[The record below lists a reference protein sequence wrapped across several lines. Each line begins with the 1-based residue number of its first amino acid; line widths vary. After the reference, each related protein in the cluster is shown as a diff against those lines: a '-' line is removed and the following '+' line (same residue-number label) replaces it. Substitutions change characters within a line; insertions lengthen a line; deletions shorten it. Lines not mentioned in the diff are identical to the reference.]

1 MSLTQIA
8 VPLVQFVLMM
18 CVAED
23 QLSIYFQRWK
33 ILLESFF
40 SASLISF
47 CHILTLSSM
56 PFSLSLGPF
65 HLII

>member
-1 MSLTQIA
+1 MSLAQIA

-23 QLSIYFQRWK
+23 QLSIYFQSWK

-47 CHILTLSSM
+47 CHILKLSSM